1 MQGNARM
8 PARVLHD
15 SNDVC
20 VSSACEI
27 ESLHR
32 EWLVWT
38 CYQYDCYDAVSV
50 ALAGEIERLHGG
62 MV

>member
-1 MQGNARM
+1 MQGECPDAFSRCQY
-8 PARVLHD
+8 
-15 SNDVC
+15 VC

-50 ALAGEIERLHGG
+50 ALACEIERLHGG